1 VAQAISPAGR
11 GVGRSGL
18 PEQLVLRTILCLRWR
33 FLERLFLEQAA
44 GLVNGQLSDAQLDQL
59 TQSEAVQAVLG
70 GTAVG
75 ATLDLATIRFTRRP
89 AQCPTFH
96 ERRRRVGFP

>member
-18 PEQLVLRTILCLRWR
+18 PQQLVLWTILCLRWR
-33 FLERLFLEQAA
+33 SLERLFLEQAA

-59 TQSEAVQAVLG
+59 TQSEAVQAVIG

-75 ATLDLATIRFTRRP
+75 ATIDPATIGLRAGLRN
-89 AQCPTFH
+89 AQRSTSG
-96 ERRRRVGFP
+96 VVA